1 MDDRKRWVLKAIVDH
16 YIKTGRPVSSQTLL
30 EDYGL
35 EVSSATIRNDMKV
48 LEEQGLI
55 AKEYSSAGRIPTE
68 QGFRFFVDWL
78 LELGELAR
86 QEQHAIMESYRFQRQ
101 EIGELLRQTVLLLA
115 GLSGYAGFVLSP
127 RLEETRLESIL
138 FVKLDPEHVMVVIVS
153 ELGIVEHR
161 VVHSQLSDE
170 DLQGISSLLN
180 ESLRGKTLD
189 EVRAEALKYAQR
201 EGWYDP
207 LVQSAFTLLKET
219 LERRLERHL
228 YSEGLFSL
236 LQALLEEGHDLEEA
250 RRIAEVLGDPQRFG
264 QYLESEAG
272 PEIQVR
278 IGSENA
284 LLELRP
290 CSLVFMGYGFS
301 GVLGVLGPIRMDYS
315 KAFSVTTYIGN
326 RLEAILTLSHR
337 ESALTLEREVN
348 PS

>member
-35 EVSSATIRNDMKV
+35 RVSSATIRNDMKA
-48 LEEQGLI
+48 LEDQGLI

-78 LELGELAR
+78 LELSELAHP
-86 QEQHAIMESYRFQRQ
+86 EQHAILESYRFQRQ
-101 EIGELLRQTVLLLA
+101 EISELLRQTTLLLA

-138 FVKLDPEHVMVVIVS
+138 LVNLGAEHVLVVIVS

-161 VVHSQLSDE
+161 VVHSRLSQE
-170 DLQGISSLLN
+170 DLQGISALLN
-180 ESLRGKTLD
+180 DNLRGKTLD
-189 EVRAEALKYAQR
+189 EARAEALRYAKG
-201 EGWYDP
+201 EGWHDP
-207 LVQSAFTLLKET
+207 LVQSAFALLKET

-228 YSEGLFSL
+228 STEGLFV
-236 LQALLEEGHDLEEA
+236 LLERLLDQGRALDEA
-250 RRIAEVLGDPQRFG
+250 RQIAEVLRDTQRFG
-264 QYLESEAG
+264 RYLESEAS

-278 IGSENA
+278 IGSENS
-284 LLELRP
+284 LPELRP
-290 CSLVFMGYGFS
+290 CSLLFLGYGFS
-301 GVLGVLGPIRMDYS
+301 GVLGVLGPVRMDYS
-315 KAFSVTTYIGN
+315 KAFSITTYIGH

-337 ESALTLEREVN
+337 ESALEREVN